1 MDNDTPA
8 GNALTIT
15 GLRKSFRQ
23 GNDVVEVLKDV
34 DLTVAPGDFVAIMGA
49 SGSGKS
55 TFLHLAAG
63 LLTPDAGEIAIGGT
77 VVSQMNDHDLT
88 CFRRRHVGL
97 VFQDFNLVPTLT
109 VEENVALPLLL
120 DGRSEPAA
128 EIAAM
133 LEKFGLAAR
142 RAHTP
147 LQLSGGER
155 QRVAIA
161 RALVAKPDVIFAD
174 EPTGNLDSPAGHAFC
189 ELLRQMNADEGRTIV
204 MVSHDPVVAAAA
216 DRVHLLK
223 DGRFV
228 DGFATNHDA
237 AAVSERY
244 LAQMR

>member
-1 MDNDTPA
+1 MDNDAPA
-8 GNALTIT
+8 GNALKIT

-23 GNDVVEVLKDV
+23 GNETVEVLKGV
-34 DLTVAPGDFVAIMGA
+34 DLTAAPGDFIAVMGA

-88 CFRRRHVGL
+88 CFRRRRVGL
-97 VFQDFNLVPTLT
+97 VFQDFNLIPTLT

-120 DGRSEPAA
+120 DGRPEPEA
-128 EIAAM
+128 EINAL
-133 LEKFGLAAR
+133 LEKLGLAHR

-161 RALVAKPDVIFAD
+161 RALVTQPDVIVAD

-189 ELLRQMNADEGRTIV
+189 DLLRQMNAEGRTIM

-216 DRVHLLK
+216 NRVHLLK

-228 DGFATNHDA
+228 DDFPTNHDA

>member
-1 MDNDTPA
+1 MENDATA
-8 GNALTIT
+8 GTVLKIS
-15 GLRKSFRQ
+15 GLHKSFRQ
-23 GNDVVEVLKDV
+23 GLDKVEVLKGV
-34 DLTVAPGDFVAIMGA
+34 DLEVARGDFIAIMGA

-63 LLTPDAGEIAIGGT
+63 LLTPDAGEIAIDGT
-77 VVSQMNDHDLT
+77 VISQMSDHDLT

-109 VEENVALPLLL
+109 VAENVALPLLL
-120 DGRSEPAA
+120 DGREAPEA
-128 EIAAM
+128 EIDAL
-133 LEKFGLAAR
+133 LEKLSLSHR
-142 RAHTP
+142 RCHTP
-147 LQLSGGER
+147 LELSGGER

-161 RALVAKPDVIFAD
+161 RALAAKPDVIFAD

-189 ELLRQMNADEGRTIV
+189 DLLRQMNAEGRTIM

-216 DRVHLLK
+216 NRVHLLK

-228 DGFATNHDA
+228 DDFPTNHDA